1 MPRIILGVENFLR
14 NQWCRVAPD
23 TMLRKGRSE
32 CTPRPTFN
40 PTPGVYPLMR
50 LLLPLL
56 FVAASCTTSAQ
67 LNNWDPSWYPTDTA
81 LVFHDDLDY
90 YLNAYSKEDIKQM
103 RHQVNIWNMNFDKVM
118 RQTIRELR
126 TYSEGGGM
134 DPHTHDF
141 ALPVAQDG
149 STYTL
154 SANSGKIRAFMFGSI
169 TNPPARLQLE
179 KWSQLVKKYG
189 KEEVQLFMVYGDE
202 LHPGEKKQFKGYPVP
217 KSETEK
223 MAYAKDFAQ
232 LGKLPVLVDGLNDA
246 VFNAYGRAPNGAYLV
261 DKEGN
266 LVFRGTWADA
276 RKMEHMID
284 TLLKW
289 YKAGKPKG
297 YVAQ

>member
-1 MPRIILGVENFLR
+1 
-14 NQWCRVAPD
+14 
-23 TMLRKGRSE
+23 
-32 CTPRPTFN
+32 
-40 PTPGVYPLMR
+40 MR
-50 LLLPLL
+50 FLLLVAL
-56 FVAASCTTSAQ
+56 FALSLSGRAQ

-103 RHQVNIWNMNFDKVM
+103 RKQVNIWHMNFDKLM
-118 RQTIRELR
+118 RRTIRELR

-141 ALPVAQDG
+141 SLRVAQDG
-149 STYTL
+149 STYAL
-154 SANSGKIRAFMFGSI
+154 GANNGKIRAFMFGSI
-169 TNPPARLQLE
+169 TNPPARLQME
-179 KWSQLVKKYG
+179 QWTRLVKKYT
-189 KEEVQLFMVYGDE
+189 KEEVQLFVIYGAE
-202 LHPGEKKQFKGYPVP
+202 LHPGDNKNFKAYPLP
-217 KSETEK
+217 KSENEK
-223 MAYAKDFAQ
+223 LAYAQELAQ
-232 LGKLPVLVDGLNDA
+232 LGNLPVLVDGLNDA
-246 VFNAYGRAPNGAYLV
+246 TFTAYGKAPNGAYLV

-297 YVAQ
+297 FVAQ